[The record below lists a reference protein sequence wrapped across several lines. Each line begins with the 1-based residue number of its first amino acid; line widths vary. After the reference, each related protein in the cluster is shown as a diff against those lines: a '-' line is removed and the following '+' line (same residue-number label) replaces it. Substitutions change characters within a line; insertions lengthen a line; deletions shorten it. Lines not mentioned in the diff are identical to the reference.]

1 MTSLPSPIAM
11 KVALLLLAVLAP
23 AAVSAAQ
30 VPPPLTAVPPIIDDL
45 VALLMAVVEHIYE
58 WVIAH
63 LFPGMSAEQ
72 HAAAGEQLLAAAR
85 QQAPQLV
92 EQLQQQ
98 LGVSRQELGQVLR
111 LAASG
116 VVTPAPRL
124 LAVLLDVLRPLVA

>member
-72 HAAAGEQLLAAAR
+72 
-85 QQAPQLV
+85 QAPQLV